1 MVFLFSSRRLFL
13 FLLIA
18 GLEETKNLRGG
29 NVLRLRVVQIR
40 FNDADLAK
48 THSGSSRKKCQV
60 KPDKQGDFP
69 GHCSFLPSLLTASRT
84 KENRLQIR
92 KTLKKI
98 S

>member
-48 THSGSSRKKCQV
+48 TYSARQEKN
-60 KPDKQGDFP
+60 
-69 GHCSFLPSLLTASRT
+69 AR
-84 KENRLQIR
+84 
-92 KTLKKI
+92 
-98 S
+98 